1 VHEFEAL
8 TASQLE
14 ALVRGGAT
22 TAIVPFGSIEHQGDH
37 LPLGADALLA
47 DAVGRDVALR
57 LGALLLPTV
66 RVGDASQH
74 ASLMGTLTLRATT
87 LSELAFQVGESL
99 ARAGVRVIALVSTHG
114 GNGPALKAAAE
125 RLNETLG
132 SARACA
138 PRGDVGPDPG
148 KHAGDWLTS
157 AMLELHP
164 ELVRSQAAV
173 GEATAARG
181 AEHIE
186 RFVASIVAEVGR
198 VTLESRG
205 RWTRRRGDRT

>member
-1 VHEFEAL
+1 LPVREFEAL

-14 ALVRGGAT
+14 ALVRDGAI

-47 DAVGRDVALR
+47 DAVGREVARR

-74 ASLMGTLTLRATT
+74 EAFFGTLTLQAGT
-87 LSELAFQVGESL
+87 LAELAYELGYSL

-114 GNGPALKAAAE
+114 GNTVALKAATE
-125 RLNETLG
+125 RLNDTLPDL
-132 SARACA
+132 RACT

-148 KHAGDWLTS
+148 KHAGAWLTS
-157 AMLELHP
+157 VMLRLHP
-164 ELVRSQAAV
+164 ELVREGGA
-173 GEATAARG
+173 ERATAERG
-181 AEHIE
+181 AEQFE
-186 RFVASIVAEVGR
+186 RFVASIVAEVRR
-198 VTLESRG
+198 VASEG
-205 RWTRRRGDRT
+205 AAPAP

>member
-14 ALVRGGAT
+14 ALVRDGAT

-47 DAVGRDVALR
+47 DAVGREVATR

-74 ASLMGTLTLRATT
+74 GAFFGTLTLQAGT
-87 LSELAFQVGESL
+87 LTKLAYELGDSL

-114 GNGPALKAAAE
+114 GNAVALAAAAE
-125 RLNETLG
+125 RLNDTRPDL
-132 SARACA
+132 RVCA

-148 KHAGDWLTS
+148 KHAGAWLTS
-157 AMLELHP
+157 VMLRLHP
-164 ELVRSQAAV
+164 ELVRQADPE
-173 GEATAARG
+173 GAAAERG
-181 AEHIE
+181 AEHFE
-186 RFVASIVAEVGR
+186 RFVASIAVEVRTVASEGAAPA
-198 VTLESRG
+198 T
-205 RWTRRRGDRT
+205 